1 MSGVCMGSRGRGK
14 GQGMREF
21 RIFVKYKVCAPERF
35 APPPVA
41 RCRGQVE
48 RASVYGVLTG
58 LYGRWLTGLLS
69 VNSR

>member
-1 MSGVCMGSRGRGK
+1 
-14 GQGMREF
+14 MREF

>member
-1 MSGVCMGSRGRGK
+1 
-14 GQGMREF
+14 MREF

-35 APPPVA
+35 APPPVD